1 MAEHEHE
8 AEPDSP
14 SSMDQELAKETGK
27 MTVLEIKEEYTYVI
41 PSLSKEKKTLV
52 DSKRVP
58 SGLLLP
64 TVSFRPAGHYYL
76 EKDHLQLKLSEV
88 FTEKVISVYFT

>member
-1 MAEHEHE
+1 
-8 AEPDSP
+8 
-14 SSMDQELAKETGK
+14 

-41 PSLSKEKKTLV
+41 PSFSVISKENAYKS

>member
-14 SSMDQELAKETGK
+14 SSM
-27 MTVLEIKEEYTYVI
+27 TVLEIKEEYTYVI
-41 PSLSKEKKTLV
+41 PSFSVISKEKKTLI
-52 DSKRVP
+52 SQIQNGSP
-58 SGLLLP
+58 LGYILLP

>member
-41 PSLSKEKKTLV
+41 PSFSVISKVKKTLISQIQNGSPLGYCCQQLV
-52 DSKRVP
+52 FDQQDTITSKK
-58 SGLLLP
+58 
-64 TVSFRPAGHYYL
+64 TTFN
-76 EKDHLQLKLSEV
+76 
-88 FTEKVISVYFT
+88 